1 MCYRCSNMLIP
12 TTETKG
18 NCMKYEDMHEYVCDA
33 IMDKSTINYPNY
45 RGSINPFNSN
55 DLDDKVYQYKGELLQ
70 AYIRGDDQQILSIM
84 KKLCY
89 DEIESL
95 IDLVWG

>member
-1 MCYRCSNMLIP
+1 MLIP

-33 IMDKSTINYPNY
+33 IMDKSTISYPNY

-70 AYIRGDDQQILSIM
+70 AYIRGDDQQILNIM
-84 KKLCY
+84 KKLCN